1 MNFILHLQWFRELF
15 FQLVSRIR
23 STKPAV
29 ILTQFNTLIQCRKY
43 GLEDDTV
50 DFIGHALALHLD
62 DSYLDK
68 PAKDFVDR
76 VKVLICK
83 LSLYAFVEW
92 YGVKDSCSG
101 LHMPVELELK
111 HKY

>member
-1 MNFILHLQWFRELF
+1 LYILNDF
-15 FQLVSRIR
+15 SKC
-23 STKPAV
+23 S
-29 ILTQFNTLIQCRKY
+29 KY

-76 VKVLICK
+76 VKVLIRK
-83 LSLYAFVEW
+83 LSLYAFVE
-92 YGVKDSCSG
+92 
-101 LHMPVELELK
+101 
-111 HKY
+111 